1 MTQHYVNAIYALITN
16 RIARQ
21 EVQIKSKR
29 KKNENVGKKIIIRVI
44 IYIIVLFNNVQSL
57 IIKKYTMLV
66 ESMTCILIYI

>member
-1 MTQHYVNAIYALITN
+1 MTQYYVNAIDALITN